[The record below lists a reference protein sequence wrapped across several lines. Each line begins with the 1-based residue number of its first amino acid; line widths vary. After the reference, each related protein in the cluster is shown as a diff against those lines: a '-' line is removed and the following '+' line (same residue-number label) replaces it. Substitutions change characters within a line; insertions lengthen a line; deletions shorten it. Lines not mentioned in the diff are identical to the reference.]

1 MLAFVGVEKT
11 LKRKQAIIR
20 ERQREA
26 CEAKGKVW
34 VEPELQIELEQKEA
48 DEKAEEAYREE
59 LKARCEKLGL
69 DYDIELN
76 KHIEV
81 MRLKIEKRAEKER
94 LLKQKEK
101 EKEERIAK
109 KQADKL
115 SKMSLE
121 QKEKYEARIA
131 KTKERLDK
139 AWEIEKAKGEKVY
152 LKMQAMLNQYLVE
165 KGR

>member
-101 EKEERIAK
+101 
-109 KQADKL
+109 
-115 SKMSLE
+115 
-121 QKEKYEARIA
+121 YEARIA

>member
-101 EKEERIAK
+101 
-109 KQADKL
+109 
-115 SKMSLE
+115 
-121 QKEKYEARIA
+121 YEARIA

-139 AWEIEKAKGEKVY
+139 VWEIEKAKGEKVY